1 MTRILMIVDND
12 FDDRYFFR
20 NAVKEIGRE
29 YECIQAGHGVEALEK
44 LRTSDQ
50 LPDII
55 FLDLNMPLMNG
66 WKCLEELKRD
76 EKLERIPVIIYT
88 TSDSKKDMELS
99 KALGADYYLTKP
111 ADLADLPRKIDEA
124 LQYVEAKK

>member
-20 NAVKEIGRE
+20 NAVKEIGRA
-29 YECIQAGHGVEALEK
+29 YECVHAEHGVEALEK

-66 WKCLEELKRD
+66 WKCLEELKCD
-76 EKLERIPVIIYT
+76 EKLKNISVIIYT
-88 TSDSKKDMELS
+88 TSDSREDMELS
-99 KALGADYYLTKP
+99 RTLGADYYLTKP
-111 ADLADLPRKIDEA
+111 PDLADLPQKINEA
-124 LQYVEAKK
+124 LLFVEAKK